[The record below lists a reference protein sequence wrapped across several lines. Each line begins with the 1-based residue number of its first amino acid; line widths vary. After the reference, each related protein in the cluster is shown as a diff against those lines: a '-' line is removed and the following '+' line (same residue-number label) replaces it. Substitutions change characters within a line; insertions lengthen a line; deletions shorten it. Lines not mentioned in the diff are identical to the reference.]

1 MNLFPADANGNLRYI
16 LESDYNTA
24 FRKKP
29 AEQTNYDKEIAVNE
43 RVQIFNEFFS
53 GQFMRIV
60 PVKNDANHTWH
71 SWLDQKFEPD
81 MESQQVMGP
90 YFAEVLQ
97 AQQSGNWSK
106 ADANWQNFQ
115 TISKNGGKQ

>member
-1 MNLFPADANGNLRYI
+1 
-16 LESDYNTA
+16 
-24 FRKKP
+24 
-29 AEQTNYDKEIAVNE
+29 
-43 RVQIFNEFFS
+43 
-53 GQFMRIV
+53 MRIV

-97 AQQSGNWSK
+97 HSNQETGAKQIK
-106 ADANWQNFQ
+106 NWQSFQ